1 MPSVYLFFTKE
12 NPTFALVLYKR
23 HRNSWR
29 QYKWMLETD
38 ELVKGQWISK
48 PVRIKDAFLHPSGEY
63 FYYTYYTYIPGKW
76 DCRCGVVS
84 RPLNFTAIKTDN
96 KILSSFSCESTSY
109 FSPPPLF
116 DHLFKSEESHLVL
129 QSTFEYDSWRR
140 GEFYLACSKHTY
152 LSPREK
158 YQWIDPRGRK
168 VTIHLIGKQLHP
180 VIMVNSQPL
189 FEFST
194 ETFEPVN
201 PV

>member
-12 NPTFALVLYKR
+12 NPTFVLVLYKR

-38 ELVKGQWISK
+38 ELIKGQWISK
-48 PVRIKDAFLHPSGEY
+48 PVIVKYASLHPSGDY
-63 FYYTYYTYIPGKW
+63 FYYTYYTYVPEKGSCIS
-76 DCRCGVVS
+76 GVVS
-84 RPLNFTAIKTDN
+84 RPLNFTAIQTNN
-96 KILSSFSCESTSY
+96 KFYSSFHCECAARY
-109 FSPPPLF
+109 YPPPLF
-116 DHLFKSEESHLVL
+116 HHLFKKDDSHLVL

-140 GEFYLACSKHTY
+140 GEFYLACSNHTY

-168 VTIHLIGKQLHP
+168 VTIHVIGKQLHP